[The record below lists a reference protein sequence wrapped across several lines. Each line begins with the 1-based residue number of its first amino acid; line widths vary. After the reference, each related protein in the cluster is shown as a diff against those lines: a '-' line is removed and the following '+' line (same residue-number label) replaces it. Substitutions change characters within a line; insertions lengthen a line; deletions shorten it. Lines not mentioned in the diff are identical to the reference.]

1 MIRNKKAIFQL
12 LYRSKSQAG
21 DLGKSVATL
30 GKSRARNQIVSKAVS
45 PEAKDPSEK
54 RSLAIEK
61 DPEDWEHVSE
71 SQDLNLEIKRM
82 LEPGESVLEIQNAIT
97 INFGLNVKEC
107 MVLECTKHLYIIDN
121 FYKSATGEIFNV
133 NDIEEQ
139 ERNVFARTMMNRDK
153 KKSYDHY
160 IRKCPINEIKDVF
173 KRTFM
178 LQKNAIELFLNDGR
192 NFLLAFSKNR
202 DRDSL
207 YNRLY
212 KRIISKSEESF
223 TQINANLLISAPG
236 LVKNVLGIN
245 RNLEMTQKWVDNEI
259 SNFAYLM
266 YLNSLAGRTYND
278 LTQYPVFPWIIA
290 DYRSENLDLNN
301 PKTFRD
307 LSKPMGAQGGKRAEA
322 FSERFDCWD
331 DPVMP
336 ACHYGTHYS
345 SAMIVCAYLIRLE
358 PFTEQYL
365 QLQGGNFDHAD
376 RLFHSIETA
385 YFSAAELNTT
395 DVKELIP
402 EFFFLP
408 DFLENKN
415 GLNFGMKQ
423 NGEVLDNVKLPPWA
437 KGDPRIFI
445 KKHRDAL
452 ESPFVSARLNEWI
465 DLIFG
470 YKQLG
475 EEAAKALNV
484 FHYLSYEGA
493 VELDKISDHVELEA
507 TIGIINNFG
516 QTPQQLFKKPHPKR
530 NSQAQMIEYI
540 HEKPTLLTRTTK
552 PVKIGEER
560 ISDIKISGDKLVTAP
575 LCSAISP
582 NGLRYLS
589 WNYWDRS
596 IRLFLCESRKV
607 LAIFENLHVSHV
619 SDCTWVDND
628 TFLTAGS
635 DFVSLYL
642 SQILRCFLIG

>member
-1 MIRNKKAIFQL
+1 MIRNEKAIIQL
-12 LYRSKSQAG
+12 LYRSKSQAK
-21 DLGKSVATL
+21 DLSNKDIGAF
-30 GKSRARNQIVSKAVS
+30 GKSRSRNQLLNKIPSPDSDDVSVKPNLVG
-45 PEAKDPSEK
+45 
-54 RSLAIEK
+54 EK
-61 DPEDWEHVSE
+61 DLDDWEHVSE
-71 SQDLNLEIKRM
+71 SQDLNLEILRM
-82 LEPGESVLEIQNAIT
+82 LDPGESVLEIQNAISV
-97 INFGLNVKEC
+97 NFGLNVKEC

-121 FYKSATGEIFNV
+121 FFKSATGEILDV
-133 NDIEEQ
+133 NDIEDQ
-139 ERNVFARTMMNRDK
+139 DRNVFARTMNRLK
-153 KKSYDHY
+153 KKSSDHH

-192 NFLLAFSKNR
+192 NFLLAFSLGK

-212 KRIISKSEESF
+212 KKIISKSEESF
-223 TQINANLLISAPG
+223 TQINNNLLMSAPG
-236 LVKNVLGIN
+236 LLKNVLGIN
-245 RNLEMTQKWVDNEI
+245 STLEMTQKWVDNEI

-290 DYRSENLDLNN
+290 DYASEELDLTN

-307 LSKPMGAQGGKRAEA
+307 LSKPMGAQAKKRADA
-322 FSERFDCWD
+322 FAERYDCWD

-365 QLQGGNFDHAD
+365 LLQGGNFDHAD
-376 RLFHSIETA
+376 RLFHCIESA
-385 YFSAAELNTT
+385 YLSASELNTT

-408 DFLENKN
+408 DFMENKN
-415 GLNFGMKQ
+415 GLNFGVKQ
-423 NGEVLDNVKLPPWA
+423 NGEVLDNVKLPSWA

-445 KKHRDAL
+445 KKHRRAL
-452 ESPFVSARLNEWI
+452 ESPYVSARLHEWI

-475 EEAAKALNV
+475 DEAAKALNV

-493 VELDKISDHVELEA
+493 VELDKISDDVELEA

-516 QTPQQLFKKPHPKR
+516 QTPQQLFKTPHPKR
-530 NSQAQMIEYI
+530 ESQIQTIDYI
-540 HEKPTLLTRTTK
+540 HEKPTLLVRSSK
-552 PVKIGEER
+552 PLKVCDER
-560 ISDIKISGDKLVTAP
+560 ISDVKMVGDKLITAP
-575 LCSAISP
+575 PCSVISP
-582 NGLRYLS
+582 NGLKYLS

-596 IRLFLCESRKV
+596 IRLFQCESNKC
-607 LAIFENLHVSHV
+607 LAVFENLHITHV
-619 SDCTWVDND
+619 TDCTWVDND
-628 TFLTAGS
+628 KFLTAGS
-635 DFVSLYL
+635 DFVSFNLL
-642 SQILRCFLIG
+642 MFRFFLIGQ